1 MKFNVYLKNKGIL
14 KISIF
19 LFKVGLTWGSW
30 LIVSEGQL
38 SAGRLFLVLMVDRF
52 CLIFILTTTS
62 VDHNDRKGHFM
73 QRIFL
78 VLVLKIN
85 VKMEI

>member
-14 KISIF
+14 KIIYFCSK
-19 LFKVGLTWGSW
+19 LVLTCGSW

-38 SAGRLFLVLMVDRF
+38 SAGRLFSVLRVDGF
-52 CLIFILTTTS
+52 YLIFILTTTS
-62 VDHNDRKGHFM
+62 VDHNDRKGHFV

-85 VKMEI
+85 VKKEI

>member
-19 LFKVGLTWGSW
+19 LFKACIDLGELVDCL
-30 LIVSEGQL
+30 LGQL
-38 SAGRLFLVLMVDRF
+38 SAGRLFLVLRVDGF
-52 CLIFILTTTS
+52 CFIFILTTTS
-62 VDHNDRKGHFM
+62 VDHDDRKGHFV

-78 VLVLKIN
+78 VLILKIN
-85 VKMEI
+85 VKKEI

>member
-1 MKFNVYLKNKGIL
+1 MYLKNKGIL

-19 LFKVGLTWGSW
+19 LFKACIDGGRGW

-38 SAGRLFLVLMVDRF
+38 SAGCLFFVLRVNGF

-62 VDHNDRKGHFM
+62 INHNDRKGHFV
-73 QRIFL
+73 QCIFL

-85 VKMEI
+85 VKKEI

>member
-19 LFKVGLTWGSW
+19 LFKACIDLGFR

-38 SAGRLFLVLMVDRF
+38 NAGRLFLVLRVDGF

-62 VDHNDRKGHFM
+62 VDHNDRKGHFV

-78 VLVLKIN
+78 VFVLKIN
-85 VKMEI
+85 VKKEI

>member
-19 LFKVGLTWGSW
+19 LFEACIDLGGSW

-38 SAGRLFLVLMVDRF
+38 SAGHLFLVLGGSNYDS
-52 CLIFILTTTS
+52 LKS
-62 VDHNDRKGHFM
+62 VVVAEDSSYPWSRH
-73 QRIFL
+73 
-78 VLVLKIN
+78 
-85 VKMEI
+85 